1 MSQNIT
7 LRNGEIAVVIGNASV
22 IMNVD
27 TAFEVAE
34 KLIGRVA
41 GLAGLMAGAET
52 ETKDINKNEVK
63 PKLVD
68 HLNNDL
74 AREREGWRRVLQAMD
89 ELPETEDE
97 DEDSTETEA
106 EPEQQAPRRCGKD
119 PIPVI
124 AFTFDL
130 DAAIQANDVRAGIGR
145 YIGEYGSCAEAE
157 IELGVSQG
165 RVSAIK
171 NAWNQAIEAYK
182 RDKHAFAYY
191 VNGMRNFYNGS
202 GYNYNNLG
210 WANVIGVRKADRAV
224 FFAADNLPDFVANR
238 LK

>member
-7 LRNGEIAVVIGNASV
+7 LRNGEIAVVIGNASI

-34 KLIGRVA
+34 KLIGRVTC
-41 GLAGLMAGAET
+41 LAGLMAGA

-63 PKLVD
+63 PKMVD
-68 HLNNDL
+68 HLNDID
-74 AREREGWRRVLQAMD
+74 REREGWRRVLKAMD
-89 ELPETEDE
+89 ELPEDE
-97 DEDSTETEA
+97 DEDQVDTETEA
-106 EPEQQAPRRCGKD
+106 EPEQQAPRRPGKD

-191 VNGMRNFYNGS
+191 VNGQRNFYNGS